1 MNDVEGTTIKTFIE
15 QRTVRIREWG
25 YDTGELQYDWIDDS
39 GEESF
44 SLFPTIEAAVEDARR
59 N

>member
-1 MNDVEGTTIKTFIE
+1 MNDVEGKTVKTFTE
-15 QRTVRIREWG
+15 QRTVSIREWG
-25 YDTGELQYDWIDDS
+25 NDSGEFQYDWVDDS

-44 SLFPTIEAAVEDARR
+44 SLFPTIEAAIEDARR